1 MSARVAIKPV
11 LSNLGGDI
19 LGVKNA
25 RSGVLQKAIN
35 DEIRAIFG
43 KKSWA
48 SLGVLISVEPET
60 AKKKLAGLREYN
72 QLEIFLLLG
81 ALGARVQ
88 KAGFKAL
95 GIDYRWFIERERA
108 LKYFES
114 QQEIK
119 QLELDYQR
127 ERELQTQQ
135 EISRRSKR

>member
-1 MSARVAIKPV
+1 MSMKVAIKPV
-11 LSNLGGDI
+11 LSNLEGDI
-19 LGVKNA
+19 LGVKDA
-25 RSGVLQKAIN
+25 QSGHLQKAIN

-48 SLGVLISVEPET
+48 SIRILLSIEPDT

-88 KAGFKAL
+88 KAAFKSL
-95 GIDYRWFIERERA
+95 GIDHRWFIERERA

-127 ERELQTQQ
+127 ERELQTQL
-135 EISRRSKR
+135 EISRREKR